1 MIERPLPTAPYPGPP
16 PGAARRRPGPALAVL
31 FRIVLLGLPLAALL
45 GAAYGTGYAFAPAP
59 RGTAARAFSLEL
71 PRDEPGKRRL
81 IATLRARKRQL
92 EAALAREKP
101 KGVYIVVDQTQ
112 NRLYLMRDETI
123 LLKAVCS
130 AGSGYILKESVGGR
144 RQWVFDTPRG
154 VFRVTNKIENPV
166 WKKPDWAF
174 VEEGKP
180 IPKNPAERF
189 EYGVL
194 GEYALYLEDG
204 YLIHGTL
211 YERLL
216 GRPVT
221 HGCIR
226 LGREDLRTVWKT
238 APTGTPV
245 YIF

>member
-1 MIERPLPTAPYPGPP
+1 MVLFGAPLA
-16 PGAARRRPGPALAVL
+16 ALAVL
-31 FRIVLLGLPLAALL
+31 AS
-45 GAAYGTGYAFAPAP
+45 GTGYAYGPAP
-59 RGTAARAFSLEL
+59 RENVARAPLES
-71 PRDEPGKRRL
+71 PREPASKARL
-81 IATLRARKRQL
+81 LARLRARNRQL
-92 EAALAREKP
+92 RAALDREKP

-112 NRLYLMRDETI
+112 NRLYLMRDEQV

-130 AGSGYILKESVGGR
+130 AGSGYILKETAGGK

-180 IPKNPAERF
+180 IPRNPSERL

-204 YLIHGTL
+204 YMIHGTL

-226 LGREDLRTVWKT
+226 LGREDLRAVWKT
-238 APTGTPV
+238 VPTGTPV